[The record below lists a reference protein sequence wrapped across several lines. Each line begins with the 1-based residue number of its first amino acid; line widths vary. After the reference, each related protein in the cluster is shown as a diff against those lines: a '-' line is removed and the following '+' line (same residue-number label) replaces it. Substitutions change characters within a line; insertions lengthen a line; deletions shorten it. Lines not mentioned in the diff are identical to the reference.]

1 MIEITEYIDYFFVF
15 LVLVFGAII
24 TKGDLSRGKIRNAVI
39 GAGLIAGLFGYIAV
53 VAWVYATR
61 SDASLS
67 YFFDVGVNFLISIL
81 CGYLLWH
88 YKLWAAGDAKF
99 FILLSFLVPLR
110 FYENGYFPYF
120 PSSALV
126 INIFIPI
133 FLFLIARVFVD
144 IMINFR
150 KFLTDEIGAIGVQYA
165 KMQRELVSIAKHKK
179 RIFIFSWTF
188 LLTFLF
194 IPLLKYQTIL
204 ALSPSFSVVLLIFI
218 IFYFFQSYSYIVITV
233 FLKKRRFVNGVSLCI
248 GGYFIF
254 GLYYFPDLLLS
265 ALMITIKVGVTF
277 FIILAVFEKFSTFY
291 IQRKEIVVVKANDLK
306 PKMVISEELMEAIK
320 NDAIFSQT
328 LGELYPEGI
337 SREQV
342 VLLKEWLKERGK
354 EHIPVYKTFSFA
366 PYIFAGVIITIILKQ
381 SVVHLFLSFIHS

>member
-1 MIEITEYIDYFFVF
+1 MIEITKYIDYFFVF
-15 LVLVFGAII
+15 LVLFFGAII

-39 GAGLIAGLFGYIAV
+39 GTGLIAGVFGYIAAA
-53 VAWVYATR
+53 AWMYGMR

-67 YFFDVGVNFLISIL
+67 YFFDVNVNFLISIL

-110 FYENGYFPYF
+110 FYENGYLPYF

-133 FLFLIARVFVD
+133 FLLLLARIFFDIAV
-144 IMINFR
+144 NFR
-150 KFLTDEIGAIGVQYA
+150 KFAIDEVGAMKARYKKV
-165 KMQRELVSIAKHKK
+165 RHELESMMEHKK
-179 RIFIFSWTF
+179 RILIFSGTF

-218 IFYFFQSYSYIVITV
+218 VFYFLQSQSYKIVTA
-233 FLKKRRFVNGVSLCI
+233 FLKKKWFVSGVSLFI
-248 GGYFIF
+248 ASYLGLGFFYFT
-254 GLYYFPDLLLS
+254 DLLLT
-265 ALMITIKVGVTF
+265 ALVMTVKVGATF
-277 FIILAVFEKFSTFY
+277 FIILAVLERFSTFY
-291 IQRKEIVVVKANDLK
+291 IKRKEIVVVKANDLK
-306 PKMVISEELMEAIK
+306 PKMIISEELVK
-320 NDAIFSQT
+320 NIQNDEEFSKT

-337 SREQV
+337 SETQTTM
-342 VLLKEWLKERGK
+342 LKEWFLKHNK
-354 EHIPVYKTFSFA
+354 LDVPVYKTFSFA
-366 PYIFAGVIITIILKQ
+366 PYIFAGAIMTIVLKQ
-381 SVVHLFLSFIHS
+381 SAVHLFLSFIR

>member
-39 GAGLIAGLFGYIAV
+39 GTGLIAGVFGYIAV
-53 VAWVYATR
+53 AAWMYGMR

-67 YFFDVGVNFLISIL
+67 YFFDVNVNFLISIL

-110 FYENGYFPYF
+110 FYENGYLPYF

-126 INIFIPI
+126 INIFIPV

-150 KFLTDEIGAIGVQYA
+150 KFLTDEIGAIGVRYA
-165 KMQRELVSIAKHKK
+165 KMRHELASIVKHKK

-218 IFYFFQSYSYIVITV
+218 IFYFFQSYSYIAITV

-265 ALMITIKVGVTF
+265 ALMITIKVGATF
-277 FIILAVFEKFSTFY
+277 FIILAVLERFSTFY
-291 IQRKEIVVVKANDLK
+291 IKRKEIVVVKANDLK
-306 PKMVISEELMEAIK
+306 PKMIISEELVK
-320 NDAIFSQT
+320 NIQNDEEFSKT

-337 SREQV
+337 SETQTTM
-342 VLLKEWLKERGK
+342 LKEWFLKHNK
-354 EHIPVYKTFSFA
+354 LDVPVYKTFSFA
-366 PYIFAGVIITIILKQ
+366 PYIFAGAIMTIVLKQ
-381 SVVHLFLSFIHS
+381 SAIHLFLSFIR